1 MTTSWRTGTQCFFP
15 DCNPCHS
22 QSPHLLLFTYLWE
35 KSWYPEDTFSWKE
48 GSSSHYIIFG
58 LHVWGVQPKPKY
70 KGFLFRATFTIT
82 IQAYFFWCVRPQKK
96 GAPRWSEY
104 LVGAVKNA
112 RFWFVETMRTWK
124 GAVWFGGTK
133 NADGLKFHTLSKQID
148 VEDGTCGAKTAL
160 SDKYLSVS
168 HIAKRRP
175 PI

>member
-1 MTTSWRTGTQCFFP
+1 MTTSWRKGTQCFFQIAILVIV
-15 DCNPCHS
+15 N
-22 QSPHLLLFTYLWE
+22 HLHLRKVMIHWRYFCLERRIIKPL
-35 KSWYPEDTFSWKE
+35 
-48 GSSSHYIIFG
+48 IFG